1 MPRSYLY
8 VLPSLDI
15 VGVTASKKGNRD
27 GTMGSKSK
35 TNLMKSYRINKMEA
49 EQKLKIKKWENTQDI
64 ISKSVSNAARKVRT
78 ALNNPLNFLI
88 MSNLRNKVQLIGNVG
103 NDPEMTV
110 LENGKK
116 VIRFSLAT
124 NENYKNAQG
133 EKVQSTEWHNMVA
146 WGKTAEIIEQYA
158 SKGKKIAIEGKL
170 TTRSYES
177 TEGEKRYITEVIVS
191 EVLLLGAKDENRAA

>member
-1 MPRSYLY
+1 
-8 VLPSLDI
+8 
-15 VGVTASKKGNRD
+15 
-27 GTMGSKSK
+27 
-35 TNLMKSYRINKMEA
+35 
-49 EQKLKIKKWENTQDI
+49 
-64 ISKSVSNAARKVRT
+64 
-78 ALNNPLNFLI
+78 

-191 EVLLLGAKDENRAA
+191 EVLL